1 VLFLRD
7 EMANLVWAVERL
19 IEGPAEQALN
29 RFEAYLEQKR
39 RHEQESLAPPKNL
52 PEALHYQLTTEVPDY
67 WVPLLPVRTEQ
78 GLRFKRGAVLKTDGP
93 PQPVNAQGRIL
104 QSNQELSLFE
114 EEVPREGVRVT
125 RSYQFT
131 RWIDGSSHFW
141 VGRRKGV
148 GRGEGSSGLRF
159 DTLDGIE

>member
-1 VLFLRD
+1 
-7 EMANLVWAVERL
+7 MANLVWAVERL

-78 GLRFKRGAVLKTDGP
+78 GLRFKRGAVLKTDAHRNP
-93 PQPVNAQGRIL
+93 L
-104 QSNQELSLFE
+104 
-114 EEVPREGVRVT
+114 T
-125 RSYQFT
+125 
-131 RWIDGSSHFW
+131 H
-141 VGRRKGV
+141 KGV
-148 GRGEGSSGLRF
+148 FYNRTRNYRYLKRKYLAKASASRAATSSRDGL
-159 DTLDGIE
+159 TVHLTSG